1 MAPLRASVDGHFGP
15 ELRRFA
21 LAYIVRDKSRRWP
34 LVKLLRGIGILI
46 SKRQVV
52 ARVLIAG
59 KQGFVE
65 EAPALLWGRLT
76 GAARVAGIKARSQ
89 PKKGMIRL
97 LAAFCGMGLEA
108 TTWLV
113 REVFIRPFRRPA
125 RDRCVRRPDRRA
137 VPERD
142 MECERGIS
150 KTALGAVSANSALS
164 RCSSPTLAGS
174 GPTRTRSW
182 RWRLRGNCWS
192 RSSVN
197 CRQA

>member
-89 PKKGMIRL
+89 PKKRDDPPAGGVLRHGTGGDDV
-97 LAAFCGMGLEA
+97 AGPRGVHPPVPA
-108 TTWLV
+108 T
-113 REVFIRPFRRPA
+113 
-125 RDRCVRRPDRRA
+125 C
-137 VPERD
+137 
-142 MECERGIS
+142 
-150 KTALGAVSANSALS
+150 
-164 RCSSPTLAGS
+164 AGS
-174 GPTRTRSW
+174 
-182 RWRLRGNCWS
+182 L
-192 RSSVN
+192 RSS
-197 CRQA
+197 A